1 MPYFKYKI
9 YNVYLLKSSSYR
21 SSCSFGAPGKNHDS
35 EFCHQFW
42 KLVIIKSRII
52 SLFSHHVSRPRFSP
66 KVFSNSLAVHV
77 FHTCSGFFS
86 LFPIWSPSPFTWI
99 QRLPCATT
107 VLAPNCS
114 DRCSTQGLIASYTVK
129 CGGGRKVRQRTP
141 EIKLIMYLSVVA
153 MNGLFSF

>member
-1 MPYFKYKI
+1 MFQGP
-9 YNVYLLKSSSYR
+9 
-21 SSCSFGAPGKNHDS
+21 D
-35 EFCHQFW
+35 
-42 KLVIIKSRII
+42 LV
-52 SLFSHHVSRPRFSP
+52 P
-66 KVFSNSLAVHV
+66 KFFSNSLAVHV

-99 QRLPCATT
+99 QRPPCATT

-141 EIKLIMYLSVVA
+141 EIKLIMYLSVIA
-153 MNGLFSF
+153 MNGLFSFLTAAAESSNILAGDLEKCFLFFKKAQVILSHLSRYPT